1 MKFEEL
7 NLESNLMEGLEA
19 MNFQEMTPIQEKS
32 IPFILDGRDIIACA
46 QTGTGKTAAYL
57 LPLLNRML
65 KEEHSSESVNAIIMA
80 PTRELAQ
87 QIDQQLEGFSY
98 FLPITSVPVYGG
110 SDAGAW
116 EQQKKAMQLGADFVI
131 ATPGRL
137 ISHINLGYVDF
148 SKVSYFVLDEADRML
163 DMGFYDDIIH
173 IVKQLPKQRQTI
185 MFSATMPPKIRTLAN
200 TILNNPVTV
209 DIAISKPAEGIE
221 QGAYV
226 CFESQ
231 KLGLIQTMFEE
242 KVPDKVI
249 VFSSSK
255 QKVRDITRS
264 LKRMNLLAEEIHSDL
279 EQARR
284 DEALLAFRN
293 GKINILVATDIVSRG
308 IDIENIDMVINFDV
322 PSDVE
327 DYIHRIGRSAR
338 AQKTGKGITFISN
351 EEQNKFFRIEKFL
364 GKEIEKQKVP
374 EVLGEVPEYA
384 PKDVSSGG
392 KKWRG
397 KNHKRRSGQ
406 RNIGGQEK
414 QVCSEYK
421 NGTSGEKKYKK
432 RPSYRPQKGGGDNK
446 GKV

>member
-46 QTGTGKTAAYL
+46 QTGTGKTTAYL

-231 KLGLIQTMFEE
+231 KLGLIQTLFEE

-308 IDIENIDMVINFDV
+308 I
-322 PSDVE
+322 
-327 DYIHRIGRSAR
+327 
-338 AQKTGKGITFISN
+338 
-351 EEQNKFFRIEKFL
+351 
-364 GKEIEKQKVP
+364 
-374 EVLGEVPEYA
+374 
-384 PKDVSSGG
+384 
-392 KKWRG
+392 
-397 KNHKRRSGQ
+397 
-406 RNIGGQEK
+406 
-414 QVCSEYK
+414 
-421 NGTSGEKKYKK
+421 
-432 RPSYRPQKGGGDNK
+432 
-446 GKV
+446 